1 MEFLPHYIFLLPLRL
16 LILYMEIF
24 KSVSFFF
31 IFFLVV
37 VFDDMDAEEAGPDK
51 RCIHV
56 SKLLKAD
63 YGNSVLN
70 FLFKDHCSLGLKF
83 SFGHQS
89 D

>member
-1 MEFLPHYIFLLPLRL
+1 M
-16 LILYMEIF
+16 
-24 KSVSFFF
+24 
-31 IFFLVV
+31 V